1 MKKTPCHKLPLV
13 AAMLAPML
21 PALTSVACV
30 PMNSSMPVDA
40 STLATQ
46 IAEQLLT
53 FVLDFALQ
61 ALAAFLL

>member
-1 MKKTPCHKLPLV
+1 MKKTLRYKLPLV

-21 PALTSVACV
+21 PALTSIACV
-30 PMNSSMPVDA
+30 PTDSSMSADP

-46 IAEQLLT
+46 IAGQLLT
-53 FVLDFALQ
+53 FVLDFARQ